1 MTYIPNSKSVVF
13 LDNASTST
21 TLGSTISNA
30 FERSVG
36 TASFGNNS
44 QIHTT
49 MTSAIHILASATND
63 SDANHVLARIGT
75 SSRIG
80 SAISHKSSIVMLPV
94 TVMTTH
100 QNSLSLTSN
109 ILDTGDIVTAD
120 NLNTFIISCGA

>member
-13 LDNASTST
+13 LDNSLTSS

-30 FERSVG
+30 FERSIG
-36 TASFGNNS
+36 SASFGNDS

-49 MTSAIHILASATND
+49 MTSAVHILASATND
-63 SDANHVLARIGT
+63 SDANVVLARIGT

-80 SAISHKSSIVMLPV
+80 ASISHKNSVVMLPV
-94 TVMTTH
+94 TVLTSH
-100 QNSLSLTSN
+100 QNTLSLTSS
-109 ILDTGDIVTAD
+109 ILDTGDVVTAD